1 MDVGAVKQARDVSF
15 EIKERKEQET
25 ATDRENINE
34 KADLD
39 SEDQEYENLKGVQ
52 EVDANV

>member
-1 MDVGAVKQARDVSF
+1 MEVGAVKQTRDVSF
-15 EIKERKEQET
+15 EIKEKKEQET
-25 ATDRENINE
+25 KIDRENINE